1 MPTQHETLLRLLG
14 APPSPSL
21 TQSILTS
28 LRSTP
33 SLASEADVNGYT
45 LLHAAVSYGHIDLM
59 RALVQEFHVDINIK
73 DLDGDTPLYYV
84 EKEEVARILV
94 EELGADLGVR
104 NEEDE
109 GVLDRV
115 EGDGDIEPGVI
126 IFLREKIL
134 GTNDLEGVLDQN
146 QLGHVPNGMNVELGT
161 GVVPEGEVDP
171 EIKRRI
177 DELAAREDLQTEEG
191 QRELRKLVEDVVG
204 GMNSDVNERD
214 ATRRRQS

>member
-14 APPSPSL
+14 TASSPSL
-21 TQSILTS
+21 TESILSS

-33 SLASEADVNGYT
+33 SLASQGDVNGYT
-45 LLHAAVSYGHIDLM
+45 LLHAAVSYGHADIM
-59 RALVQEFHVDINIK
+59 RALVQEFHVDVNIK

-84 EKEEVARILV
+84 EKEEIARLLV
-94 EELGADLGVR
+94 EELGADVNVR

-115 EGDGDIEPGVI
+115 EGDGDIEPGVVI
-126 IFLREKIL
+126 YLREKIL
-134 GTNDLEGVLDQN
+134 GTNDLEGVLNQN

-161 GVVPEGEVDP
+161 GAVPEGEADP

-204 GMNSDVNERD
+204 GMKEDVNEREP
-214 ATRRRQS
+214 TRMKQS